1 VKPHQSALLAAACL
15 AAVTLPLAVP
25 TTWAQPT
32 AVRPKTDLDVFMA
45 RVLERRDEN
54 WKKLHDYILSETER
68 FALSGPGRVP
78 LYGFRR
84 EFSWYVRDGYLI
96 RSPIRFDG
104 VTIADPER
112 RRYEERWLSEE
123 KAREARQNKD
133 VSDKADP
140 GAPATGE
147 LAAPVTDASALEGM
161 VTGRVEPRF
170 VSEAYF
176 LRFKFEPGNYY
187 FVGREQLDGR
197 EVVRIEYY
205 PTQLFKD
212 DERPAEEHKPA
223 GKPDKEAEKERQV
236 EDRVNRGLNKV
247 ALVTLWIEPTEFQI
261 VRYTF
266 DNVDFGFL
274 PGRWLVRVDH
284 VSASMTM
291 GKVLDGVWLPRSI
304 EMRAD
309 LSMANGGFHFEYG
322 REFYDHKKAEVSA
335 RIRIVGG
342 ERR

>member
-1 VKPHQSALLAAACL
+1 VKLHHAASFLTACLLAAA
-15 AAVTLPLAVP
+15 LPLAAPPARAQVP
-25 TTWAQPT
+25 NA
-32 AVRPKTDLDVFMA
+32 RPQTDLDAFMA
-45 RVLERRDEN
+45 RVLARRDEN

-68 FALSGPGRVP
+68 LTLAGPGGVP

-104 VTIADPER
+104 VTIAEPER
-112 RRYEERWLSEE
+112 RRYEERWLAEE
-123 KAREARQNKD
+123 KGRETRQNND
-133 VSDKADP
+133 VGQKGGAGTPETGALVAPGTDP
-140 GAPATGE
+140 
-147 LAAPVTDASALEGM
+147 SALEAM

-205 PTQLFKD
+205 PTQLFTD
-212 DERPAEEHKPA
+212 EEHRAGERKPA
-223 GKPDKEAEKERQV
+223 PKPDKQADKARQV
-236 EDRVNRGLNKV
+236 EARVNRSLNKV

-274 PGRWLVRVDH
+274 PGRWLVRVDD
-284 VSASMTM
+284 VRASMTM
-291 GKVLDGVWLPRSI
+291 GKVLDGVWLPRAI
-304 EMRAD
+304 VMRAD
-309 LSMANGGFHFEYG
+309 LSMANGSFQFEYG

-335 RIRIVGG
+335 RIRSIGG

>member
-1 VKPHQSALLAAACL
+1 VKPLQPAPLVAACL
-15 AAVTLPLAVP
+15 VAVALPLAVP
-25 TTWAQPT
+25 TTSAQTT
-32 AVRPKTDLDVFMA
+32 AVRPRTDLDVFMA
-45 RVLERRDEN
+45 RVLERRNEN

-68 FALSGPGRVP
+68 FTLSGPGRVP

-84 EFSWYVRDGYLI
+84 EYSWYVRDGYLI

-104 VTIADPER
+104 VTIAESER
-112 RRYEERWLSEE
+112 RRYEEHWLSEE

-133 VSDKADP
+133 ADDKDVA
-140 GAPATGE
+140 GAPASGD
-147 LAAPVTDASALEGM
+147 LAAPVTDPSALEGM

-197 EVVRIEYY
+197 EVVRVEYY
-205 PTQLFKD
+205 PTQLFKE
-212 DERPAEEHKPA
+212 DERPADEPKPA
-223 GKPDKEAEKERQV
+223 GRPDKETEKERQV

-247 ALVTLWIEPTEFQI
+247 ALVTLWIDPTEFQI

-274 PGRWLVRVDH
+274 PGRWLVRVDD

-304 EMRAD
+304 EMRAG
-309 LSMANGGFHFEYG
+309 LSMANGGFQFEYE

-335 RIRIVGG
+335 RIRVVGG

>member
-1 VKPHQSALLAAACL
+1 VKPRHAASFVAALLLLAGLPSAAPPTL
-15 AAVTLPLAVP
+15 AQTPGA
-25 TTWAQPT
+25 
-32 AVRPKTDLDVFMA
+32 RPQTDLDVFMA
-45 RVLERRDEN
+45 RVLDRRDEN

-68 FALSGPGRVP
+68 LTLVGPGRVP
-78 LYGFRR
+78 MYGFRR

-104 VTIADPER
+104 VTIAEAER
-112 RRYEERWLSEE
+112 RRYEDRWLSEE
-123 KAREARQNKD
+123 KARETRKNKET
-133 VSDKADP
+133 ADEDPAAASGTGDLLPP
-140 GAPATGE
+140 G
-147 LAAPVTDASALEGM
+147 TDTAALEAI

-176 LRFKFEPGNYY
+176 LKFKFEPGNYY

-212 DERPAEEHKPA
+212 HERPAEERKPDA
-223 GKPDKEAEKERQV
+223 KPDKRAERERQM

-247 ALVTLWIEPTEFQI
+247 ALVTLWIEPAEFQI

-274 PGRWLVRVDH
+274 PGRWLVRVDD
-284 VSASMTM
+284 VKASMTM
-291 GKVLDGVWLPRSI
+291 AKVLDGVWLPRTI
-304 EMRAD
+304 EMKAG
-309 LSMANGGFHFEYG
+309 LSMANGSYEFAYD
-322 REFYDHKKAEVSA
+322 REFFDYRKAEVSA
-335 RIRIVGG
+335 RIRSIGG
-342 ERR
+342 EKR